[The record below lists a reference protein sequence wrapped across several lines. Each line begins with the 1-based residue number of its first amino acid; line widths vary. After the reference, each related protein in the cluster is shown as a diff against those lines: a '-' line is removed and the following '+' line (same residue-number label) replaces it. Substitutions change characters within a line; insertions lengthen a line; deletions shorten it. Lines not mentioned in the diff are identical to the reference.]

1 MNNNFN
7 NVITDKTSK
16 ILTLIDNSNIYNSL
30 ITNLTFFNNLIFL
43 PDITYLEGIDETLEV
58 NDDITHIIINY
69 EIFNKSG
76 LTLHE
81 TLQFLLNIQK
91 KNTNIRKNIEIII
104 LIPHEDLEVQE
115 KLQLIDINKIFIT
128 TDISYLFLYEIITNS
143 NAYSKTYN
151 SSEDELIKSLI
162 ALDTKTLSK
171 DNTFSANNSLI
182 TNHSS
187 NSSNSIKHTSL
198 SVNTNTNSNNPNN
211 KSKSSTNTLKNFFL
225 IELFSNF
232 HNSISNIFQKKS
244 KDTDVVTNIY
254 KFKELQKHYLLKTK
268 EEKTKKIKLNENT
281 AKYYSNNLSITTDT
295 QFIDLPI
302 SNLIQKYKKIEIIL
316 SDKEDIWI

>member
-1 MNNNFN
+1 MNNNYN
-7 NVITDKTSK
+7 NVIKDKTSK

-91 KNTNIRKNIEIII
+91 KNTNIRKNIEMII

-143 NAYSKTYN
+143 NTYSKTYN

-187 NSSNSIKHTSL
+187 NSIKHTSL

-211 KSKSSTNTLKNFFL
+211 KSKSSTNAQKKFSI

-232 HNSISNIFQKKS
+232 HDSISNIFQKKS

-268 EEKTKKIKLNENT
+268 EQKTKKIKLNENT
-281 AKYYSNNLSITTDT
+281 AEYYSNNLSITTDT

-316 SDKEDIWI
+316 SDKEDI

>member
-115 KLQLIDINKIFIT
+115 KLQLIDINKIFIA
-128 TDISYLFLYEIITNS
+128 TDISYLFLYEIITND
-143 NAYSKTYN
+143 NTYSKTYN

-182 TNHSS
+182 TNHSY
-187 NSSNSIKHTSL
+187 NSIKHRSL
-198 SVNTNTNSNNPNN
+198 NVNTNTNSNNPNN
-211 KSKSSTNTLKNFFL
+211 KSKSSTNAQKNFSL

-244 KDTDVVTNIY
+244 KNTDVVTNIY

-281 AKYYSNNLSITTDT
+281 AEYYSNNLSITTDT

-316 SDKEDIWI
+316 SDKEDI

>member
-1 MNNNFN
+1 MNNNYN
-7 NVITDKTSK
+7 NVIKDKTSK

-91 KNTNIRKNIEIII
+91 KNTNIRKNIEMII

-143 NAYSKTYN
+143 NTYSKTYN

-171 DNTFSANNSLI
+171 DNTFFANNSLI
-182 TNHSS
+182 TNH
-187 NSSNSIKHTSL
+187 SSNSIKHTSL

-211 KSKSSTNTLKNFFL
+211 KSKSSTNAQKKFSI

-232 HNSISNIFQKKS
+232 HDSISNIFQKKS

-268 EEKTKKIKLNENT
+268 EQKTKKIKLNENT
-281 AKYYSNNLSITTDT
+281 AEYYSNNLSITTDT

-316 SDKEDIWI
+316 SDKEDI

>member
-1 MNNNFN
+1 MNNNYN
-7 NVITDKTSK
+7 NVIKDKTSK

-69 EIFNKSG
+69 ETFNKSG

-143 NAYSKTYN
+143 NTYSKTYN

-162 ALDTKTLSK
+162 ALDAKTLSK

-187 NSSNSIKHTSL
+187 NSIKHRAL
-198 SVNTNTNSNNPNN
+198 SANNNINSNNPNN
-211 KSKSSTNTLKNFFL
+211 KSKFKSKSSTNAQKKFSL

-244 KDTDVVTNIY
+244 KNINVVTNIY

-268 EEKTKKIKLNENT
+268 EQKTNKIKLNENT
-281 AKYYSNNLSITTDT
+281 SEYYSNNLSITTDT
-295 QFIDLPI
+295 QFVDLPI

-316 SDKEDIWI
+316 SDKEDI

>member
-1 MNNNFN
+1 MNNNYN

-128 TDISYLFLYEIITNS
+128 TDISYLFLYEIITND
-143 NAYSKTYN
+143 NTYSKTYN

-171 DNTFSANNSLI
+171 DNTFPANNSLI

-187 NSSNSIKHTSL
+187 NSIKHTSL
-198 SVNTNTNSNNPNN
+198 NVNNNTNSNNPNN
-211 KSKSSTNTLKNFFL
+211 KSKSSTNTLKNFSL

-244 KDTDVVTNIY
+244 KNINVVT
-254 KFKELQKHYLLKTK
+254 FKELQKHYLLKTK

-281 AKYYSNNLSITTDT
+281 AEYYSNNLSITTDT

-316 SDKEDIWI
+316 SDKEDI

>member
-115 KLQLIDINKIFIT
+115 KLQLLDINKIFIT

-182 TNHSS
+182 SNH
-187 NSSNSIKHTSL
+187 SSNSIKHTSL
-198 SVNTNTNSNNPNN
+198 SVNNNTNSNNSNN
-211 KSKSSTNTLKNFFL
+211 KSSTNAQKNFSL

-244 KDTDVVTNIY
+244 KDTNVVTNIY

-281 AKYYSNNLSITTDT
+281 SEYYSNNLSITTDT

-316 SDKEDIWI
+316 SDKEDI

>member
-1 MNNNFN
+1 MNNNYN

-69 EIFNKSG
+69 EIFNKYG

-104 LIPHEDLEVQE
+104 LLPHEDLEVQE

-128 TDISYLFLYEIITNS
+128 TDISYLFLYEIMTNS

-182 TNHSS
+182 TNHSP
-187 NSSNSIKHTSL
+187 NSIKHKSL
-198 SVNTNTNSNNPNN
+198 SVNNNTNSNNSNNPNN
-211 KSKSSTNTLKNFFL
+211 KSKSSTNAQKNFSL

-281 AKYYSNNLSITTDT
+281 SEYYSNNLSITTDT

-316 SDKEDIWI
+316 SDKEDI

>member
-115 KLQLIDINKIFIT
+115 KLQLIDINKIFIA

-187 NSSNSIKHTSL
+187 NSIKHTSL

-211 KSKSSTNTLKNFFL
+211 KSKSSTNAQKKFSI

-232 HNSISNIFQKKS
+232 HDSISNIFQKKS

-268 EEKTKKIKLNENT
+268 EQKTKKIKLNENT
-281 AKYYSNNLSITTDT
+281 AEYYSNNLSITKDT

-316 SDKEDIWI
+316 SDKEDI

>member
-115 KLQLIDINKIFIT
+115 KLQLIDINKIFIA

-187 NSSNSIKHTSL
+187 NSIKHTSL

-211 KSKSSTNTLKNFFL
+211 KSKSSTNAQKKFSI

-232 HNSISNIFQKKS
+232 HDSISNIFQKKS

-268 EEKTKKIKLNENT
+268 AQKTKKIKLNENT
-281 AKYYSNNLSITTDT
+281 AEYYSNNLSITKDT

-316 SDKEDIWI
+316 SDKEDI

>member
-128 TDISYLFLYEIITNS
+128 TDISYLFLYEIITNG
-143 NAYSKTYN
+143 NTYSKTYN

-187 NSSNSIKHTSL
+187 NSIKHTFL
-198 SVNTNTNSNNPNN
+198 SVNNNTNSNNPNN
-211 KSKSSTNTLKNFFL
+211 KSKSSTNTLKNFSL
-225 IELFSNF
+225 IELFYNF

-281 AKYYSNNLSITTDT
+281 AEYYSNNLSITKDT

-316 SDKEDIWI
+316 SDKEDI

>member
-1 MNNNFN
+1 MNNNYN
-7 NVITDKTSK
+7 NIITDKTSK

-115 KLQLIDINKIFIT
+115 KLQLLDINKIFIT
-128 TDISYLFLYEIITNS
+128 TDISYLFLYEIITND
-143 NAYSKTYN
+143 NTYSKTYN
-151 SSEDELIKSLI
+151 PSEDELIKSLI

-182 TNHSS
+182 TNHSY
-187 NSSNSIKHTSL
+187 NSIKHRSL
-198 SVNTNTNSNNPNN
+198 NVNTNTNSNNPNN
-211 KSKSSTNTLKNFFL
+211 KSKSSTNTLKNFSL

-316 SDKEDIWI
+316 SDKEDI

>member
-115 KLQLIDINKIFIT
+115 KLQLIDINKIFIA
-128 TDISYLFLYEIITNS
+128 TDISYLFLYEIITND
-143 NAYSKTYN
+143 NTYSKTYN

-182 TNHSS
+182 TNHSY
-187 NSSNSIKHTSL
+187 NSIKHRSL
-198 SVNTNTNSNNPNN
+198 NVNTNTNSNNPNN
-211 KSKSSTNTLKNFFL
+211 KSKSSTNTLKNFSL

-244 KDTDVVTNIY
+244 KNMNVVTNIY
-254 KFKELQKHYLLKTK
+254 KFKELQKHYLLKNK
-268 EEKTKKIKLNENT
+268 EQKTNKIKLNENT
-281 AKYYSNNLSITTDT
+281 SEYYSNNLSITTDT

-316 SDKEDIWI
+316 SDKEDI

>member
-1 MNNNFN
+1 MNNNYN

-162 ALDTKTLSK
+162 ALDTKNLSK

-187 NSSNSIKHTSL
+187 NSIKHTFL
-198 SVNTNTNSNNPNN
+198 SVNNNTNSNNPNN
-211 KSKSSTNTLKNFFL
+211 KSKSSTNTLKNFSL
-225 IELFSNF
+225 IELFYNF

-281 AKYYSNNLSITTDT
+281 AEYYSNNLSITKDT

-316 SDKEDIWI
+316 SDKEDI

>member
-115 KLQLIDINKIFIT
+115 KLQLIDINKIFIA

-182 TNHSS
+182 TNHSY
-187 NSSNSIKHTSL
+187 NSIKHRSL
-198 SVNTNTNSNNPNN
+198 NVNTNTNSNNPNN
-211 KSKSSTNTLKNFFL
+211 KSKSSTNTLKNFSL

-232 HNSISNIFQKKS
+232 HNSVSNIFQKKS

-316 SDKEDIWI
+316 SDKEDI

>member
-115 KLQLIDINKIFIT
+115 KLQLIDINKIFIA
-128 TDISYLFLYEIITNS
+128 TDISYLFLYEIITND
-143 NAYSKTYN
+143 NTYSKTYN

-182 TNHSS
+182 TNHSY
-187 NSSNSIKHTSL
+187 NSIKHRSL
-198 SVNTNTNSNNPNN
+198 NVNTNTNSNNPNN
-211 KSKSSTNTLKNFFL
+211 KSKSSTNTLKNFSF

-316 SDKEDIWI
+316 SDKEDI

>member
-128 TDISYLFLYEIITNS
+128 TDISYLFLYEIITNG
-143 NAYSKTYN
+143 NTYSKTYN

-162 ALDTKTLSK
+162 ALDTKNLSK

-187 NSSNSIKHTSL
+187 NSIKHTFL
-198 SVNTNTNSNNPNN
+198 SVNNNTNSNNPNN
-211 KSKSSTNTLKNFFL
+211 KSKSSTNAQKNFSL

-244 KDTDVVTNIY
+244 KSKNINVVTNIY

-268 EEKTKKIKLNENT
+268 EQKTNKIKLNENT
-281 AKYYSNNLSITTDT
+281 SEYYSNNLSITTDT
-295 QFIDLPI
+295 QFVDLPI

-316 SDKEDIWI
+316 SDKEDI

>member
-1 MNNNFN
+1 MNNNYN

-16 ILTLIDNSNIYNSL
+16 ILTSIDNSNIYNSL

-187 NSSNSIKHTSL
+187 NSIKHTSL

-316 SDKEDIWI
+316 SDKEDI

>member
-115 KLQLIDINKIFIT
+115 KLQLIDINKIFIA
-128 TDISYLFLYEIITNS
+128 TDISYLFLYEIITNG
-143 NAYSKTYN
+143 NTYSKTYN

-162 ALDTKTLSK
+162 ALDTKNLSK

-187 NSSNSIKHTSL
+187 NSIKHTFL
-198 SVNTNTNSNNPNN
+198 SVNNNTNSNNPNN
-211 KSKSSTNTLKNFFL
+211 KSKSSTNTLKNFSL

-268 EEKTKKIKLNENT
+268 EQKTNKIKLNENT
-281 AKYYSNNLSITTDT
+281 AEYYSNNLSITTDT

-316 SDKEDIWI
+316 SDKEDI

>member
-115 KLQLIDINKIFIT
+115 KLQLIDINKIFIA

-162 ALDTKTLSK
+162 ALDTKNLSK

-187 NSSNSIKHTSL
+187 NSIKHTFL
-198 SVNTNTNSNNPNN
+198 SVNNNTNSNNPNN
-211 KSKSSTNTLKNFFL
+211 KSKSSTNTLKNFSL

-281 AKYYSNNLSITTDT
+281 AEYYSNNLSITKDT

-316 SDKEDIWI
+316 SDKEDI

>member
-16 ILTLIDNSNIYNSL
+16 ILTLIDDSGVYGSL

-115 KLQLIDINKIFIT
+115 KLQLLDINKIFIT
-128 TDISYLFLYEIITNS
+128 TDISYLFLYEIITNG
-143 NAYSKTYN
+143 NTYSKTYN

-171 DNTFSANNSLI
+171 DNTFSANNSRI
-182 TNHSS
+182 TNH
-187 NSSNSIKHTSL
+187 SSNSIKHTSL
-198 SVNTNTNSNNPNN
+198 NVNNNTNSNNPNN
-211 KSKSSTNTLKNFFL
+211 KSKSSTNAQKKFSL

-244 KDTDVVTNIY
+244 KNKNINVVTNIY

-268 EEKTKKIKLNENT
+268 EQKTNKIKLNENT
-281 AKYYSNNLSITTDT
+281 AEYYSNNLSITTDT

-316 SDKEDIWI
+316 SDKEDI

>member
-115 KLQLIDINKIFIT
+115 KLQLIDINKIFIA
-128 TDISYLFLYEIITNS
+128 TDISYLFLYEIITND
-143 NAYSKTYN
+143 NTYSKTYN

-182 TNHSS
+182 TNHSY
-187 NSSNSIKHTSL
+187 NSIKHRSL
-198 SVNTNTNSNNPNN
+198 NVNTNTNSNNPNN
-211 KSKSSTNTLKNFFL
+211 KSKSSTNTLKNFSL

-316 SDKEDIWI
+316 SDKEDI

>member
-115 KLQLIDINKIFIT
+115 KLQLLDINKIFIT
-128 TDISYLFLYEIITNS
+128 TDISYLFLYEIITNG
-143 NAYSKTYN
+143 NTYSKTYN

-171 DNTFSANNSLI
+171 DNTFSANNSRI
-182 TNHSS
+182 TNH
-187 NSSNSIKHTSL
+187 SSNSIKHTSL
-198 SVNTNTNSNNPNN
+198 NVNNNTNSNNPNN
-211 KSKSSTNTLKNFFL
+211 KSKSSTNAQKKFSL

-244 KDTDVVTNIY
+244 KNTDVVTNIY

-281 AKYYSNNLSITTDT
+281 AEYYSNNLSITKDT

-316 SDKEDIWI
+316 SDKEDI

>member
-91 KNTNIRKNIEIII
+91 KNTDIRKNIEIII

-115 KLQLIDINKIFIT
+115 KLQLLDINKIFIT
-128 TDISYLFLYEIITNS
+128 TDISYLFLYEIITNG
-143 NAYSKTYN
+143 NTYSKTHN

-162 ALDTKTLSK
+162 ALDTKTLSN

-187 NSSNSIKHTSL
+187 NSIKHTSL
-198 SVNTNTNSNNPNN
+198 SVNNNTNSNNPNN
-211 KSKSSTNTLKNFFL
+211 KSKSSTNTLKNFSL

-268 EEKTKKIKLNENT
+268 EQKTNKIKLNENT
-281 AKYYSNNLSITTDT
+281 AEYYSNNLSITTDT

-302 SNLIQKYKKIEIIL
+302 SNLIKKYKKIEIIL
-316 SDKEDIWI
+316 SDKEDI

>member
-1 MNNNFN
+1 MNNNYN
-7 NVITDKTSK
+7 NVIKDNTFK

-30 ITNLTFFNNLIFL
+30 IINLTFFNNLIFL
-43 PDITYLEGIDETLEV
+43 PDITYLEGIEETLEV
-58 NDDITHIIINY
+58 NTNISHIIINY

-76 LTLHE
+76 LNLHE
-81 TLQFLLNIQK
+81 TLQFLLNIK
-91 KNTNIRKNIEIII
+91 NKNTNNRENIEIII

-143 NAYSKTYN
+143 NTYSKTYN

-171 DNTFSANNSLI
+171 DNTFSTNNSLI
-182 TNHSS
+182 TNH
-187 NSSNSIKHTSL
+187 SSNSIKHTSL
-198 SVNTNTNSNNPNN
+198 SVNNNTNSNNSNN
-211 KSKSSTNTLKNFFL
+211 KSRTNAQKNFSL

-244 KDTDVVTNIY
+244 KDTNVVTNIY

-268 EEKTKKIKLNENT
+268 GQKTNKIKLNENT
-281 AKYYSNNLSITTDT
+281 AEYYSNNLSINTDT

-316 SDKEDIWI
+316 SDKEDI

>member
-115 KLQLIDINKIFIT
+115 KLQLLDINKIFIT
-128 TDISYLFLYEIITNS
+128 TDISYLFLYEIITNG
-143 NAYSKTYN
+143 NTYSKTYN

-171 DNTFSANNSLI
+171 DNTFSANNSRI
-182 TNHSS
+182 TNH
-187 NSSNSIKHTSL
+187 SSNSIKHTSL
-198 SVNTNTNSNNPNN
+198 NVNNNTNSNNPNN
-211 KSKSSTNTLKNFFL
+211 KSKSSTNAQKKFSL

-244 KDTDVVTNIY
+244 KNKNINVVTNIY

-268 EEKTKKIKLNENT
+268 EQKTNKIKLNENT
-281 AKYYSNNLSITTDT
+281 AEYYSNNLSITTDT

-316 SDKEDIWI
+316 SDKEDI

>member
-1 MNNNFN
+1 MNNNYN

-187 NSSNSIKHTSL
+187 NSIKHTSL

-211 KSKSSTNTLKNFFL
+211 KSKSKSNTNAQKNFSL

-268 EEKTKKIKLNENT
+268 EEQTKKIKLNENT
-281 AKYYSNNLSITTDT
+281 AEYYSNNLSITKDT

-316 SDKEDIWI
+316 SDKEDI

>member
-1 MNNNFN
+1 MNNNYN

-128 TDISYLFLYEIITNS
+128 TDISYLFLYEIITNG
-143 NAYSKTYN
+143 NTYSKTYN
-151 SSEDELIKSLI
+151 PSEDELIKSLI
-162 ALDTKTLSK
+162 VLDTKTLSK
-171 DNTFSANNSLI
+171 DNIFSANNSLI
-182 TNHSS
+182 TNH
-187 NSSNSIKHTSL
+187 SSNSIKHTSL

>member
-1 MNNNFN
+1 MNNNYN

-91 KNTNIRKNIEIII
+91 KNTNIRENIEIII

-115 KLQLIDINKIFIT
+115 KLQLLDINKIFIT
-128 TDISYLFLYEIITNS
+128 TDISYLFLYEIITND
-143 NAYSKTYN
+143 NTYSKTYN

-187 NSSNSIKHTSL
+187 NSIKHTSL

-211 KSKSSTNTLKNFFL
+211 KSKSSTNAQKKFSI

-232 HNSISNIFQKKS
+232 HDSISNIFQKKS

-316 SDKEDIWI
+316 SDKEDI

>member
-1 MNNNFN
+1 MNNNYN

-115 KLQLIDINKIFIT
+115 KLQLIDINKIFIA

-182 TNHSS
+182 TNHSY
-187 NSSNSIKHTSL
+187 NSIKHRSL
-198 SVNTNTNSNNPNN
+198 NVNTNSNNPNN
-211 KSKSSTNTLKNFFL
+211 KSKSSTNTLKNFSL

-316 SDKEDIWI
+316 SDKEDI

>member
-115 KLQLIDINKIFIT
+115 KLQLIDINKIFIA

-162 ALDTKTLSK
+162 ALDTKNLSK

-187 NSSNSIKHTSL
+187 NSIKHTFL
-198 SVNTNTNSNNPNN
+198 SVNNNTNSNNPNN
-211 KSKSSTNTLKNFFL
+211 KSKSSTNTLKNFSL
-225 IELFSNF
+225 IELFYNF

-281 AKYYSNNLSITTDT
+281 AEYYSNNLSITKDT

-316 SDKEDIWI
+316 SDKEDI

>member
-115 KLQLIDINKIFIT
+115 KLQLIDINKIFIA

-187 NSSNSIKHTSL
+187 NSIKHTSL

-211 KSKSSTNTLKNFFL
+211 KSKSSTNTLKNFSL

-316 SDKEDIWI
+316 SDKEDI

>member
-128 TDISYLFLYEIITNS
+128 TDISYLFLYEIITNG
-143 NAYSKTYN
+143 NTYSKTYN

-162 ALDTKTLSK
+162 ALDTKNLSK

-187 NSSNSIKHTSL
+187 NSIKHTFL
-198 SVNTNTNSNNPNN
+198 SVNNNTNSNNPNN
-211 KSKSSTNTLKNFFL
+211 KSKSSTNTLKNFSL
-225 IELFSNF
+225 IELFYNF

-281 AKYYSNNLSITTDT
+281 AEYYSNNLSITKDT

-302 SNLIQKYKKIEIIL
+302 SNLIHKYKKIEIIL
-316 SDKEDIWI
+316 SDKEDI

>member
-128 TDISYLFLYEIITNS
+128 TDISYLFLYEIITNG
-143 NAYSKTYN
+143 NTYSKTYN

-162 ALDTKTLSK
+162 ALDTKNLSK

-187 NSSNSIKHTSL
+187 NSIKHTFL
-198 SVNTNTNSNNPNN
+198 SVNNNTNSNNPNN

-225 IELFSNF
+225 IELFYNF

-281 AKYYSNNLSITTDT
+281 AEYYSNNLSITKDT

-316 SDKEDIWI
+316 SDKEDI

>member
-1 MNNNFN
+1 MNNNYN
-7 NVITDKTSK
+7 NVIKDKTSK

-115 KLQLIDINKIFIT
+115 KLQLIDINKIFIA
-128 TDISYLFLYEIITNS
+128 TDISYLFLYEIITND
-143 NAYSKTYN
+143 NTYSKTYN

-182 TNHSS
+182 TNHSY
-187 NSSNSIKHTSL
+187 NSIKHRSL
-198 SVNTNTNSNNPNN
+198 NVNTNTNSNNPNN
-211 KSKSSTNTLKNFFL
+211 KSKSSTNTLKNFSL

-316 SDKEDIWI
+316 SDKEDI

>member
-115 KLQLIDINKIFIT
+115 KLQLIDINKIFIA
-128 TDISYLFLYEIITNS
+128 TDISYLFLYEIITND
-143 NAYSKTYN
+143 NTYSKTYN

-182 TNHSS
+182 TNHSY
-187 NSSNSIKHTSL
+187 NSIKHRSL
-198 SVNTNTNSNNPNN
+198 NVNTNTNSNNPNN
-211 KSKSSTNTLKNFFL
+211 KSKSSTNTLKNFSL

-295 QFIDLPI
+295 QFVDLPI

-316 SDKEDIWI
+316 SDKEDI

>member
-1 MNNNFN
+1 MNNNYN

-128 TDISYLFLYEIITNS
+128 TDISYLFLYEIITNG
-143 NAYSKTYN
+143 NTYSKTYN

-171 DNTFSANNSLI
+171 DNTFSANNSRI
-182 TNHSS
+182 TNH
-187 NSSNSIKHTSL
+187 SSNSIKHTSL
-198 SVNTNTNSNNPNN
+198 NVNNNTNSNNPNN
-211 KSKSSTNTLKNFFL
+211 KSKSSTNAQKKFSL

-244 KDTDVVTNIY
+244 KNKNINVVTNIY

-268 EEKTKKIKLNENT
+268 EQKTNKIKLNENT
-281 AKYYSNNLSITTDT
+281 AEYYSNNLSITTET

-316 SDKEDIWI
+316 SDKEDI

>member
-128 TDISYLFLYEIITNS
+128 TDISYLFLYEIITNG
-143 NAYSKTYN
+143 NTYSKTYN

-162 ALDTKTLSK
+162 ALDTKNLSK

-187 NSSNSIKHTSL
+187 NSIKHTFL
-198 SVNTNTNSNNPNN
+198 SVNNNTNN
-211 KSKSSTNTLKNFFL
+211 KSKSSTNTLKNFSL
-225 IELFSNF
+225 IELFYNF

-281 AKYYSNNLSITTDT
+281 AEYYSNNLSITKDT

-316 SDKEDIWI
+316 SDKEDI

>member
-1 MNNNFN
+1 M
-7 NVITDKTSK
+7 
-16 ILTLIDNSNIYNSL
+16 
-30 ITNLTFFNNLIFL
+30 
-43 PDITYLEGIDETLEV
+43 
-58 NDDITHIIINY
+58 
-69 EIFNKSG
+69 
-76 LTLHE
+76 
-81 TLQFLLNIQK
+81 NIQK

-151 SSEDELIKSLI
+151 PSEDELIKSLV
-162 ALDTKTLSK
+162 ALDTNTLSK

-182 TNHSS
+182 ANH
-187 NSSNSIKHTSL
+187 SSNSIKHTFL
-198 SVNTNTNSNNPNN
+198 NVNNNTNSNNPNN
-211 KSKSSTNTLKNFFL
+211 KSKSSTNTLKNFSL

-281 AKYYSNNLSITTDT
+281 AEYYSNNLSITTDT

-316 SDKEDIWI
+316 SDKEDI

>member
-128 TDISYLFLYEIITNS
+128 TDISYLFLYEIITNG
-143 NAYSKTYN
+143 NTYSKTYN

-162 ALDTKTLSK
+162 ALDTKNLSK

-187 NSSNSIKHTSL
+187 NSIKHTFL
-198 SVNTNTNSNNPNN
+198 SVNNNTNSNNPNN
-211 KSKSSTNTLKNFFL
+211 KSKSSTNTLKNFSL
-225 IELFSNF
+225 IELFYNF

-281 AKYYSNNLSITTDT
+281 AEYYSNNLSITKDT

>member
-115 KLQLIDINKIFIT
+115 KLQLIDINKIFIA

-162 ALDTKTLSK
+162 ALDTKNLSK

-187 NSSNSIKHTSL
+187 NSIKHTFL
-198 SVNTNTNSNNPNN
+198 SVNNNTNSNNPNN
-211 KSKSSTNTLKNFFL
+211 KSKSSTNTLKNFSL

-281 AKYYSNNLSITTDT
+281 AEYYSNNLSITKDT